1 MNDAEQVARAAP
13 RATKNAGTGG
23 EVEQITPFL
32 QGTWVRVAAV
42 VLVILTVAFVGMR
55 AGTGTALI
63 MLAGAALLLVI
74 LFAFRSVQAAFE
86 PAEDLV
92 SLAAKTTTAE
102 AWKKTALKAIKDL
115 EYERALG
122 NVADEDYKKLL
133 DAYREEAKLALRAV
147 DDERQIRREAA
158 SAWIAEHLTAEQTS
172 PSDEDEERGEDP
184 TPTPAEAPVSKRN
197 DRSSTPTASDKVMS
211 KTPKKGTEDS
221 VFGDQH
227 RCPKCDTNNE
237 PDAKFCKECATAMPR
252 GES

>member
-1 MNDAEQVARAAP
+1 MNEAEQVARPAP

-23 EVEQITPFL
+23 EVEQSTPFL
-32 QGTWVRVAAV
+32 QGNAARVAAV
-42 VLVILTVAFVGMR
+42 VLVVLAIAFIGMR

-63 MLAGAALLLVI
+63 VLAGAALLLVI

-147 DDERQIRREAA
+147 DDERQLRREAA
-158 SAWIAEHLTAEQTS
+158 SAWIAEHLTTEPATGE
-172 PSDEDEERGEDP
+172 EDERNEDP

-197 DRSSTPTASDKVMS
+197 DRSSTPSSSDKVAS
-211 KTPKKGTEDS
+211 KAPKKGTEESIFD
-221 VFGDQH
+221 DQH
-227 RCPKCDTNNE
+227 RCPKCNTANE

-252 GES
+252 GAS

>member
-1 MNDAEQVARAAP
+1 MNDAEQVARPAP

-23 EVEQITPFL
+23 EVEQNTPFL
-32 QGTWVRVAAV
+32 QGNTARVAGV
-42 VLVILTVAFVGMR
+42 VLVVLAVAFVGMR

-63 MLAGAALLLVI
+63 VLAGAALLLVI

-147 DDERQIRREAA
+147 DDERQLRREAA
-158 SAWIAEHLTAEQTS
+158 SAWIAEHLTTEPTTAV
-172 PSDEDEERGEDP
+172 DEDERGEDP

-197 DRSSTPTASDKVMS
+197 DRSSTPSSSDKVAS
-211 KTPKKGTEDS
+211 KAPKKGTEASIFD
-221 VFGDQH
+221 DQH
-227 RCPKCDTNNE
+227 RCPKCDTTNE

>member
-1 MNDAEQVARAAP
+1 MNDAEQVARPAP

-23 EVEQITPFL
+23 EVEQSTPFL
-32 QGTWVRVAAV
+32 QGTAARVAGV
-42 VLVILTVAFVGMR
+42 VLVVLTVAFVGMR

-63 MLAGAALLLVI
+63 VLAGAALLLVI
-74 LFAFRSVQAAFE
+74 LFAFRAVQAAFE

-133 DAYREEAKLALRAV
+133 EAYREEAKLALRAV
-147 DDERQIRREAA
+147 DDERQLRREAA
-158 SAWIAEHLTAEQTS
+158 SAWIAEHLTAGPTATEE
-172 PSDEDEERGEDP
+172 DEDERSEDP

-197 DRSSTPTASDKVMS
+197 DRSSTPTASDKVAS
-211 KTPKKGTEDS
+211 KAPKKGTEESIFD
-221 VFGDQH
+221 DQY
-227 RCPKCDTNNE
+227 RCPKCHTSNE

>member
-1 MNDAEQVARAAP
+1 MTEAEQAARPAP
-13 RATKNAGTGG
+13 RATKQATG
-23 EVEQITPFL
+23 EVEQSIPFL
-32 QGTWVRVAAV
+32 QGTAAKV
-42 VLVILTVAFVGMR
+42 GAGALAVLVVIFVGMR

-63 MLAGAALLLVI
+63 VLAGTALLLVI

-92 SLAAKTTTAE
+92 SLAAKTTSAE

-133 DAYREEAKLALRAV
+133 EAYREEAKLALRAV
-147 DDERQIRREAA
+147 DDERQLRREAA
-158 SAWIAEHLTAEQTS
+158 AAWIADHLTGGEETA
-172 PSDEDEERGEDP
+172 PRDDDESEGEDP

-197 DRSSTPTASDKVMS
+197 DRTSTDGASP
-211 KTPKKGTEDS
+211 KTPKAGTHGTDASIFDE
-221 VFGDQH
+221 QH
-227 RCPKCDTNNE
+227 RCPKCHTSNE

>member
-1 MNDAEQVARAAP
+1 MNDAEQVARPAA
-13 RATKNAGTGG
+13 RATKNAETGG
-23 EVEQITPFL
+23 EVEQSAPFL
-32 QGTWVRVAAV
+32 QGTWARVAAGVLV
-42 VLVILTVAFVGMR
+42 VLSVVFVGMR

-63 MLAGAALLLVI
+63 VLAGAALLLVI

-133 DAYREEAKLALRAV
+133 EAYREEAKLALRAV
-147 DDERQIRREAA
+147 DDERQLRREAA
-158 SAWIAEHLTAEQTS
+158 SAWIAEHLTTEPTTAV
-172 PSDEDEERGEDP
+172 DEDERGEDP

-197 DRSSTPTASDKVMS
+197 DRSSTPSSSDKAES
-211 KTPKKGTEDS
+211 KAPKKGAEDS
-221 VFGDQH
+221 IVGDH